1 MTHAE
6 EIIKNARKQFKENN
20 SYYEMNTVPAHTFVL
35 EKIQVYVDGDW
46 KHDHGYVD
54 WVMKELGCLKVDERV
69 HFDTGEDWYPS
80 THTYI
85 CVKNPSVIPSGQT
98 ELGFLT
104 ALRTL
109 FS

>member
-1 MTHAE
+1 MTHAQ
-6 EIIKNARKQFKENN
+6 EIIEKARKKFKEN
-20 SYYEMNTVPAHTFVL
+20 SAYYEMNTVPLNTFVL

-54 WVMKELGCLKVDERV
+54 WVMQELGCLKVDEQV

-85 CVKNPSVIPSGQT
+85 CVKDTSVIPSGQT
-98 ELGFLT
+98 EIGFLT

>member
-1 MTHAE
+1 MAHAQ
-6 EIIKNARKQFKENN
+6 EIIEKARKQFKENN
-20 SYYEMNTVPAHTFVL
+20 SYYEMNTVPFDTFVI

-54 WVMKELGCLKVDERV
+54 YVMQELGCLKVDEQV

-80 THTYI
+80 THTFI
-85 CVKNPSVIPSGQT
+85 CLKDPSILITGQT
-98 ELGFLT
+98 ELGFLQGI
-104 ALRTL
+104 RKM

>member
-6 EIIKNARKQFKENN
+6 EIIEKARKRFKENN
-20 SYYEMNTVPAHTFVL
+20 SYYEMNTADAHTFFL

-54 WVMKELGCLKVDERV
+54 YVMKELGCLKVDEQV
-69 HFDTGEDWYPS
+69 HFDTGDDWYPS
-80 THTYI
+80 THTFV
-85 CVKNPSVIPSGQT
+85 CVKDLSIIPFGRT
-98 ELGFLT
+98 EKEFLEM
-104 ALRTL
+104 LSKM

>member
-1 MTHAE
+1 MTHAQ
-6 EIIKNARKQFKENN
+6 EIIEKARKQFKENN
-20 SYYEMNTVPAHTFVL
+20 AYYEMNTVPVSTFII

-54 WVMKELGCLKVDERV
+54 WVMQELGCLKVDEQV

-85 CVKNPSVIPSGQT
+85 CVKDMSVVPSGQT
-98 ELGFLT
+98 EIGFLT
-104 ALRTL
+104 ALRTI